1 MVALDLTDN
10 PSQNGGRATSPKGA
24 RDMMENLER
33 ELREVKEEMARGLKE
48 LQKAKSHI
56 LRMDNQLKQAMSLL
70 HESER
75 LREEGEKKLAM
86 FESDKSVDDILGS
99 DLRPK
104 EGV

>member
-1 MVALDLTDN
+1 MIVMSFGREGALLTCVQYVSN
-10 PSQNGGRATSPKGA
+10 TALV
-24 RDMMENLER
+24 E
-33 ELREVKEEMARGLKE
+33 
-48 LQKAKSHI
+48 KAKSHI

-104 EGV
+104 ENV